1 MRCSCSKI
9 VNLIYSFPLNT
20 IKSFLFAATGQITEI
35 IKGDRILNRSYVLVA
50 RWYLIWSYFHILLV
64 VYATWE
70 GLLMVYSTLS
80 CLFFYQLFGCPEASF
95 GPWLRGSCPHP
106 ILITALFQVRLG
118 GHWESLKNFGSQ
130 SPYECIS
137 IARTANLPILSA
149 TCYPS
154 VPLSPKS
161 FEVLP
166 IFNDEERPT

>member
-1 MRCSCSKI
+1 M
-9 VNLIYSFPLNT
+9 
-20 IKSFLFAATGQITEI
+20 FLFKNSQSHLQFPSQYYLKLFVCCHWADHWNHQRWSHTELVLRFSC
-35 IKGDRILNRSYVLVA
+35 KVVPDLVLFSYTTSGLCHL
-50 RWYLIWSYFHILLV
+50 RRPFN
-64 VYATWE
+64 
-70 GLLMVYSTLS
+70 GLLNFKLS
-80 CLFFYQLFGCPEASF
+80 FFYQLFGCPEASF

-130 SPYECIS
+130 SPYERIS